1 MVGIPILTSQFADL
15 RLVVEFAYGVPPGTD
30 GPWTDVTADL
40 RASGVSIIPG
50 RGDEASKTQPAQCGF
65 ILGNSSGNYSR
76 GPQSLNA
83 GLRKNMPCRV
93 RVLLN
98 GVTDLEFQGETVGLT
113 PAWDDTG
120 KIATAV
126 VTASGTLRRVEAG
139 DEALG
144 SAMRRYVLAQSGL
157 IGYWPMEEGST
168 AMMFA
173 SALSGDPAM
182 VSSIGAPKPSS
193 YTGFVASAGA
203 PTLGAEMFTAS
214 CAGAGS
220 VNPAGQI
227 WMLVNIPP
235 STLTDQ
241 TRIASI
247 NVESA
252 GISRIDLLYGTASSG
267 QFGMNAY
274 NGTTLLNSTVVS
286 VAGGANGQDVLL
298 GIDWSYPS
306 SILNLTLHAGGLEFN
321 PGVTGSSLTGGGSS
335 PMTAVDSIL
344 IAPDANC
351 TGMSIGHLY
360 MTNTAVG
367 VGVGFTVPQ
376 AAIAFVG
383 ETPTDRITR
392 LCAEQGVPVTVT
404 GSSIQTMGPQTNA
417 TFSAL
422 LRECESVDL
431 GVLYDGFGPGLSYI
445 ARDSRENQQPSL
457 VLNAAAGDIVACD
470 PLDDDFGIV
479 NRFEASR
486 TGGSKSVFED
496 TTSALST
503 NAIGDHPGSETIN
516 CQTDDY
522 LAHYAAFRV
531 NLGEINDYRYPSLL
545 LAVHS
550 APRILPGWLAT
561 SISSRIDVKSL
572 SSVRIAQDPKDLSFM
587 VEGWSQ
593 TITRET
599 WTIAVNCTSYDPW
612 RIAVWANTTGDTGE
626 FIARYESDG
635 STVSAPGGL
644 AAGATSLT
652 VATPSGPLWTTASDD
667 FPLYLDVNGQQVT
680 CSAISGASSPQTF
693 TVAAT
698 SLRIPDQAAV
708 AVWRNPR
715 LSL

>member
-1 MVGIPILTSQFADL
+1 VVGIPILTSQFADL

-65 ILGNSSGNYSR
+65 ILGNASGNYSR
-76 GPQSLNA
+76 GPQSPNT

-120 KIATAV
+120 KVATAV
-126 VTASGTLRRVEAG
+126 VTAAGTLRRVEAG

-144 SAMRRYVLAQSGL
+144 SAMRRYVLAQSGVV
-157 IGYWPMEEGST
+157 GYWPMEEGST
-168 AMMFA
+168 ATTFA
-173 SALSGDPAM
+173 SALPGGPAM
-182 VSSIGAPKPSS
+182 TSSTGLPKPGS
-193 YTGFVASAGA
+193 YSGFVASAGA
-203 PTLGAEMFTAS
+203 PTLGAEMYTAS
-214 CAGAGS
+214 CAGTGS

-247 NVESA
+247 NVEGA

-267 QFGMNAY
+267 SFGMSAY
-274 NGTTLLNSTVVS
+274 SGTTLLNNTVTG

-298 GIDWSYPS
+298 GIDWSY
-306 SILNLTLHAGGLEFN
+306 SISGLSLTLHAGGLEFN

-335 PMTAVDSIL
+335 PMTAVDSIF
-344 IAPDANC
+344 IAPDSNC
-351 TGMSIGHLY
+351 SGMSIGHLY

-367 VGVGFTVPQ
+367 VGVTFTVPQ

-404 GSSIQTMGPQTNA
+404 GASVQTMGPQTNA

-431 GVLYDGFGPGLSYI
+431 GVLFDGFGPGLGYI
-445 ARDSRENQQPSL
+445 ARDSRENQQPTL
-457 VLNAAAGDIVACD
+457 ILNAAAGDIVACD
-470 PLDDDFGIV
+470 PLDDDFGVV
-479 NRFEASR
+479 NRFQASR
-486 TGGSKSVFED
+486 TGGSTVLFED

-503 NAIGDHPGSETIN
+503 TAIGDHPGSETIN

-522 LAHYAAFRV
+522 LAHYASFRV
-531 NLGEINDYRYPSLL
+531 NLGEVNDYRYPSLL

-550 APRILPGWLAT
+550 APRILAGWLAT
-561 SISSRIDVKSL
+561 AISSRIDVKHL
-572 SSVRIAQDPKDLSFM
+572 ADVRVSQDPKDLSFM

-612 RIAVWANTTGDTGE
+612 RIAVWAQTTGDTGE
-626 FIARYESDG
+626 FIARGDPDG
-635 STVSAPGGL
+635 STVSGPVSPGAP
-644 AAGATSLT
+644 SLT

-667 FPLYLDVNGQQVT
+667 FPLYLDVGGQQVT
-680 CSAISGASSPQTF
+680 CTAISGASSPQTF
-693 TVAAT
+693 TVTST

-708 AVWRNPR
+708 TVWRNPR
-715 LSL
+715 LGL